1 MLVIRG
7 CGVFLPLRLSSGFH
21 GITGP
26 LPHYSMVRLTGLS
39 FSVCQPCRS
48 RGAGR
53 LGGSSCRER
62 LRNDTLKESNVFL
75 TVPLGLCPSPGLP
88 REPGQTAGCFFSN
101 SGVRQTL
108 SGATSRMFSAF
119 SSDPGSMSFARAYGV
134 IPPRLSLGAL
144 LMWLIIRLMS
154 YCV

>member
-1 MLVIRG
+1 MGAGFSPAAPVK
-7 CGVFLPLRLSSGFH
+7 RLSRHNRVPVPLFH
-21 GITGP
+21 GPPDRLVFQRMPALPITG
-26 LPHYSMVRLTGLS
+26 
-39 FSVCQPCRS
+39 S
-48 RGAGR
+48 RTSW
-53 LGGSSCRER
+53 GSSCRER
-62 LRNDTLKESNVFL
+62 FRHDTLNGSNIFL

-88 REPGQTAGCFFSN
+88 EEPGQTAGCFFSN

-119 SSDPGSMSFARAYGV
+119 SSDSGSMSFARAYGV